1 MNDRR
6 AFLIVEAVL
15 LIGPLALLLAWAIPM
30 ILIALLFEVSSTG
43 NAHQTLTLDKLSGYA
58 GVIGGIIAFVILIKL
73 VRRTIQ
79 SELFSFGVW
88 FWIGIGFG
96 AYATHYL
103 YRITNGVTTGFVVI
117 PAIILVAH
125 FMGLQRQLSKSNMP
139 ESKVSG

>member
-96 AYATHYL
+96 AYATHFL
-103 YRITNGVTTGFVVI
+103 YRFCFGVWCGVVVI
-117 PAIILVAH
+117 GGFILVADLL
-125 FMGLQRQLSKSNMP
+125 GLVRDLS
-139 ESKVSG
+139 